1 MNKETLK
8 KITMIFII
16 IVLAI
21 LNVFVL
27 AIQIVNAEEEASA
40 KPIIEGMLEKYI
52 NYNVSEEDK
61 GTLVQYHLRT
71 GINYEGI
78 SEVFPIKSNETM
90 ITMRQID
97 GKYPYKVSVI
107 VNSTETTNG
116 NSKENYA
123 TEYSADTG
131 ILTVKIYNQ
140 DENGNIISSGIPS
153 KDNRDDYTIIGYYD
167 TYTEEQVE
175 RQLNLKIGFK
185 TELFSEEY
193 KEIYGKGEL
202 KKVVTENI
210 GDLTSIDYSSQD
222 VYNGYM
228 KSNIINGTEYN
239 TQYTETESIIISKKE
254 AHQKIEITEDN
265 TFIRTN
271 DVEIIEDLGYE
282 VRKIE
287 E

>member
-78 SEVFPIKSNETM
+78 SEVFPIKANETM
-90 ITMRQID
+90 ITMGQID

-193 KEIYGKGEL
+193 KEIYGEGEL

-222 VYNGYM
+222 VYN
-228 KSNIINGTEYN
+228 
-239 TQYTETESIIISKKE
+239 
-254 AHQKIEITEDN
+254 
-265 TFIRTN
+265 
-271 DVEIIEDLGYE
+271 V
-282 VRKIE
+282 
-287 E
+287 